1 MAAKFGLQYNH
12 NIYTTSFTNRPKLM
26 TSSDDIVTNDLSN
39 AAIENDASGHKV
51 ITLLIRTFAVSIVAI
66 MLLFLINNY
75 LNFWQQWPGLPSFFS
90 HRGWFGLEAL
100 RTPLVDDQITKGW
113 LQLLSYLGAVA
124 LVVLY
129 VLWTHKRPLRS
140 DAALLTEFAAYIIRA
155 AFWIVLMVGIV
166 DITISFLR
174 VENFL
179 SPLIGDDLSIA
190 IGRPQFRAIYVHYP
204 LVLLSFVIA
213 FFDRSLGFTW
223 LAFLVVL
230 AEFQIVISRFVFSY
244 EQPFMGDLV
253 RFWYAALFLF
263 ASAYTLVHE
272 GHVRVDVLYSRF
284 SKRSKAWSNTVGT
297 LLLGLPLGWIILL
310 TGMRDKTSSIN
321 SPLYSFEVSQ
331 SGYGLYVKYLM
342 VGFLAVFA
350 VSMIIQFSSY
360 LLDNV
365 ADLRQEPGGDQLT
378 GKP

>member
-1 MAAKFGLQYNH
+1 
-12 NIYTTSFTNRPKLM
+12 M
-26 TSSDDIVTNDLSN
+26 TSPDDIATNDLSN
-39 AAIENDASGHKV
+39 AVIENDASGHKV
-51 ITLLIRTFAVSIVAI
+51 IDLLIRTFAVSIVAI

-75 LNFWQQWPGLPSFFS
+75 LNFWRQWPGLPAFFS
-90 HRGWFGLEAL
+90 HHGWFGLEAL
-100 RTPLVDDQITKGW
+100 RTPLENGQITKGW

-124 LVVLY
+124 LVVFY

-140 DAALLTEFAAYIIRA
+140 DAALLSGFAAYIIRA
-155 AFWIVLMVGIV
+155 AFWTVLIIGLV
-166 DITISFLR
+166 DILISFLR
-174 VENFL
+174 VENLL
-179 SPLIGDDLSIA
+179 SPLIGDDLSEA
-190 IGRPQFRAIYVHYP
+190 LGRPQFRGIYVHYP

-213 FFDRSLGFTW
+213 FFNRSLGFTW

-297 LLLGLPLGWIILL
+297 LLLGLPLGWIILV
-310 TGMRDKTSSIN
+310 TGMWDKTSSIN
-321 SPLYSFEVSQ
+321 SPVRSFEVSQ
-331 SGYGLYVKYLM
+331 SGYGLYVKWLM
-342 VGFLAVFA
+342 VGFLAVYA

-360 LLDNV
+360 LLDKV
-365 ADLRQEPGGDQLT
+365 ADLREEPGGDQLA
-378 GKP
+378 GES